1 VRAGAIGEAPYRV
14 IGQIRMLAYVN
25 VYRRQVS
32 SADVT
37 NLGDPRSRP
46 SLLDHSDNAFG
57 AGS

>member
-1 VRAGAIGEAPYRV
+1 MREDAIGEGPYRIV
-14 IGQIRMLAYVN
+14 GQSRMLAYGN

-32 SADVT
+32 SADGT